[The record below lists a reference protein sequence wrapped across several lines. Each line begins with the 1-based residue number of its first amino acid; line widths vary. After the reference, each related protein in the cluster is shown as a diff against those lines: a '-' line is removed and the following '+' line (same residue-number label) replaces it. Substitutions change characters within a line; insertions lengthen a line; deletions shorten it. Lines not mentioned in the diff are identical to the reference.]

1 MTPTPQARSPEF
13 EPEGS
18 SPRVRNRG
26 FDPGARA
33 GRTDYLPHPS
43 PVPQPAPA
51 LPTPVSTRPFVRV
64 TAHSFVAALSLV
76 TSSAQF
82 RCSTLSAREDGRFAI
97 RRVHSVDARCRAPG
111 LTSRAQPVH
120 PRSEG
125 LSATAG
131 RLARPP
137 RPPHFC
143 APLLGTT
150 LVANLTTAPCG
161 ALGTSARPFRGPL
174 TWSGPGQSPSARQN
188 RRALTQWNRARA
200 HRRQLLCAGC
210 VRTAGAGTSCC
221 RASSRASR
229 GQLPH
234 RGLR

>member
-1 MTPTPQARSPEF
+1 MHWRLL
-13 EPEGS
+13 
-18 SPRVRNRG
+18 SPRRCLWPCQSHCG
-26 FDPGARA
+26 FCGLGLGPGC
-33 GRTDYLPHPS
+33 D
-43 PVPQPAPA
+43 
-51 LPTPVSTRPFVRV
+51 RPR
-64 TAHSFVAALSLV
+64 
-76 TSSAQF
+76 QF
-82 RCSTLSAREDGRFAI
+82 RRSRSRTQKDGRFAI
-97 RRVHSVDARCRAPG
+97 RRVHSLDARCCAPD
-111 LTSRAQPVH
+111 LTSRFQPVH

-161 ALGTSARPFRGPL
+161 ALGAPARPFRGPL
-174 TWSGPGQSPSARQN
+174 TWSGPGQSPNARPL
-188 RRALTQWNRARA
+188 RRALTRWNRARA